1 MSEPAL
7 ELQRGIF
14 QALIASETLK
24 AAMGGTVRAY
34 DRVPAGTPAAPLV
47 FPYISF
53 SEAQALDNGN
63 ACEADMFEIFV
74 DLHVWSRSVGM
85 AEAKTISGVVRAAML
100 AIDIVA
106 DWKVPIVEFQQARH
120 MNDPDGLTT
129 HSVNTFRFL
138 LEPTGD

>member
-14 QALIASETLK
+14 QGLIASEALK

-34 DRVPAGTPAAPLV
+34 DRVPPDPLP
-47 FPYISF
+47 PYISM
-53 SEAQALDNGN
+53 SEAQVLDNGN

-74 DLHVWSRSVGM
+74 DLHVWSRAVGM
-85 AEAKTISGVVRAAML
+85 AEAKTISGAVRAVML
-100 AIDIVA
+100 AIDIVT
-106 DWKVPIVEFQQARH
+106 DWKVPVVEFQQARH

-129 HSVNTFRFL
+129 HSVSTFRFL
-138 LEPTGD
+138 LEPVGD